1 MDFTRLM
8 MITGMTMKELKAV
21 PKKSLS
27 TVIKSMKDRLENIW
41 YPAPKREETSI
52 ARKGHLL
59 VPVVFTTFKALLPL

>member
-41 YPAPKREETSI
+41 YPAPKREEIEYQI
-52 ARKGHLL
+52 ACYEELFLTAR
-59 VPVVFTTFKALLPL
+59 